1 MKHVYDMTT
10 DELYAELAEAYENEP
25 SIGKMRSS
33 REPRVNNRMATLKR
47 AEDKL
52 NRYRSQGLIR

>member
-1 MKHVYDMTT
+1 MKNVYDMTT

-33 REPRVNNRMATLKR
+33 REPQVNNRMATLKR

-52 NRYRSQGLIR
+52 NRYRSRGIL